1 MGILEELI
9 MKVYDAVDSD
19 DEKFEELLKSKGLE
33 SYNMTFDEVMAGG
46 LPETAITEDFVE
58 KFSKGLKEILAEM
71 EK

>member
-9 MKVYDAVDSD
+9 MKVYDVVDSD
-19 DEKFEELLKSKGLE
+19 DDKFEELLKSKGLE
-33 SYNMTFDEVMAGG
+33 NYNIAFDEVVAGC
-46 LPETAITEDFVE
+46 LHEIAITENFVE

>member
-9 MKVYDAVDSD
+9 MKIYDAVDSD
-19 DEKFEELLKSKGLE
+19 DNKFEELLKSKKLE
-33 SYNMTFDEVMAGG
+33 NYNIAFDEVMADG
-46 LPETAITEDFVE
+46 LPETAITENFVE